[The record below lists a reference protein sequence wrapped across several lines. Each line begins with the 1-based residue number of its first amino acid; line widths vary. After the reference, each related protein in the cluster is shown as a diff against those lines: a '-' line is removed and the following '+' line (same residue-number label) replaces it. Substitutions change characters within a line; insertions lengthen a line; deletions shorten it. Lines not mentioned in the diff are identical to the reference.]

1 MKDSKSLS
9 RREALGAGLLGVGAA
24 LGGCVTGSA
33 AQEPRAPAIPA
44 PVPEPQQA
52 TATARRQPRG
62 DGRLL
67 TPTISQYIAHIR
79 TAPVNPDFLE
89 LGKRHILD
97 TLAAAVSCK
106 DLEPALLGRKYAI
119 AKSGDAKNGATM
131 LATKERVGLVDA
143 AYGSA
148 MIVHGSEINDFIPS
162 AFVQPGPAVVG
173 VAFALAENRGGS
185 GSDVLRACIAGYEMC
200 GRLPKA
206 LGVRTLYNSGLANHG
221 IGPCFGAAA
230 TAASMLRLPAEKI
243 PHVMSYAAQQA
254 SGSWQW
260 LLDEDHIE
268 KTFVFAGVGARNG
281 IESALLVEAG
291 YTGVPDCFDNAGG
304 FMKQKSFSEG
314 ADHDPYYLVEDLDTR
329 SELPL
334 TAYKRYPV
342 GGPTQPAV
350 QALLELL
357 PKTSPETV
365 ESIVMEMPGRWEA
378 FRNAEMPALNLRY
391 LASIILIDGRLG
403 LVEAQNRERFN
414 NDARVRA
421 LMAKM
426 DVVHAPDLEVAEGEE
441 RTEPARVTLIDRR
454 TGKHNLFVPYV
465 RGFPS
470 HPMTREDVTA
480 KATELMEPVLGRGR
494 ASEVVD
500 VAMNIESLQKASD
513 IVRMIAA

>member
-1 MKDSKSLS
+1 
-9 RREALGAGLLGVGAA
+9 
-24 LGGCVTGSA
+24 
-33 AQEPRAPAIPA
+33 
-44 PVPEPQQA
+44 
-52 TATARRQPRG
+52 
-62 DGRLL
+62 
-67 TPTISQYIAHIR
+67 
-79 TAPVNPDFLE
+79 
-89 LGKRHILD
+89 
-97 TLAAAVSCK
+97 
-106 DLEPALLGRKYAI
+106 
-119 AKSGDAKNGATM
+119 
-131 LATKERVGLVDA
+131 
-143 AYGSA
+143 

-268 KTFVFAGVGARNG
+268 KTFVFAGVGARIG

-291 YTGVPDCFDNAGG
+291 YTGVPDCFDNPGG

-314 ADHDPYYLVEDLDTR
+314 GDHDPYYLIEDLDTR

-350 QALLELL
+350 QAVLELL

-403 LVEAQNRERFN
+403 LVEAQDRERFN

-421 LMAKM
+421 LMARM

-441 RTEPARVTLIDRR
+441 RTEPARVTLVDRR

-480 KATELMEPVLGRGR
+480 KAMELMEPVLGRSR

-500 VAMNIESLQKASD
+500 VVMNIEKLQNASD
-513 IVRMIAA
+513 VVRMIAT